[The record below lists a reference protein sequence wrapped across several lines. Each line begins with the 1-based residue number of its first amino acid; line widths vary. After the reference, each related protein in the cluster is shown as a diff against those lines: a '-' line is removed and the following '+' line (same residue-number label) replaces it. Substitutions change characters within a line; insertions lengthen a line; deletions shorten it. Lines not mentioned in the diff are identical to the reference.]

1 MSQAIPGIEIVVNID
16 GIRLTARAAEG
27 KTTQRPK
34 LLVIPGSYGEAARLA
49 PALKR
54 AFGDTF
60 DWLCPDM
67 HASRPEADFGDSHL
81 QTAADLLGKLADFRF
96 GGQPYAVLGISIGGI
111 VAAQLAAARPDVVRA
126 IAVDDPAVL
135 MAQQWHVRSDIREL
149 VAAMPAESWRARCED
164 FARHALGF
172 DPVSGKINPLSHAEQ
187 FARVTV
193 PVLIVCGDVP
203 LMPERKIDGLISYF
217 DPESEA
223 QLRAVYRG
231 PFLSI
236 QRIAGLGHWCLF
248 MGPEVCGPIYAD
260 FFAKFLPVAAG
271 AAPGEAML
279 AARGLE
285 HAKAGR
291 FADAF
296 GDFRRVSAL
305 CPNDPGFAWFAA
317 AMALQA
323 GDARAALAP
332 LLAACADS
340 VPPPQDRLRTLEAVL
355 RGAPA
360 GTYETYRHAVRAV
373 VRANPSDEALLRAYI
388 AALPSG
394 HDPLGDAIFL
404 AKADRPGFAP
414 GTRAQI
420 AHARAVAL
428 RIIGEA
434 DAARRIAL
442 RHVDAWA
449 SQAADLMLLLTGI
462 YAQEASDG
470 TIAAD
475 KRFYYRNLEARGAER
490 ALATPPIVANAK
502 PRLGFLSACFDQESY
517 MPLAHPLFAALD
529 QNAVET
535 FLLPLGGTGVLKAT
549 EAALPAGSIHPVP
562 ALTFATE
569 NDPAAWRA
577 AAAYIRAL
585 DLDLLVDMDDVL
597 GPFSARLLMMR
608 PARRQATWFN
618 MSGPNPDPSV
628 DYVLGYES
636 LYPAGDPAYD
646 GKIVH
651 LPDGAFLYDPD
662 CVDKPHPSIVP
673 GPISR
678 GEPFTFGSLTQLYK
692 VGALTL
698 DLWAKVLNAV
708 PHARFHLANRDV
720 ALPGVAARLLAKFEA
735 RGVDPAR
742 ISFASAHGWPSYLE
756 AYRDIDVALAT
767 MPVSGGTT
775 MFQAAW
781 QGVEVLSRVHNSP
794 LGRIGRWLAS
804 AIDRPWATH
813 DTDESLIAEAVN
825 LAADPSRALDWRAN
839 ARARL
844 TAKRDADAA
853 RMARA
858 FEDIA
863 RMAQRDGT
871 RLPHMWVNKAA
882 SRTA

>member
-1 MSQAIPGIEIVVNID
+1 MNEIVPGTEIFVNIY
-16 GIRLTARAAEG
+16 GIRLTARTAEG
-27 KTTQRPK
+27 ETAHRPK

-49 PALKR
+49 PALAR
-54 AFGDTF
+54 AFGDAF

-67 HASRPEADFGDSHL
+67 HASRPDADFGDPRPE
-81 QTAADLLGKLADFRF
+81 AAAELLGKLAQAHFK
-96 GGQPYAVLGISIGGI
+96 GQPYGVLGISIGGVI
-111 VAAQLAAARPDVVRA
+111 AAHLAAARPDAVRA
-126 IAVDDPAVL
+126 VALDDPSIL
-135 MAQQWHVRSDIREL
+135 TAQQWRVRSDVREL
-149 VAAMPAESWRARCED
+149 VATMPTGHWRSRCEE
-164 FARHALGF
+164 FARRALGF
-172 DPVSGKINPLSHAEQ
+172 DPGTGRILPLDHTGI
-187 FARVTV
+187 FARVTA
-193 PVLIVCGDVP
+193 PTLIVCGDVP

-217 DPESEA
+217 DPDSEA
-223 QLRAVYRG
+223 QLRAAYGG
-231 PFLSI
+231 PFLSM
-236 QRIAGLGHWCLF
+236 QRIAGLGHWCLV
-248 MGPEVCGPIYAD
+248 MAPEACGPNYAD
-260 FFAKFLPVAAG
+260 FFAKYLPGAAG
-271 AAPGEAML
+271 VAPGEATL

-291 FADAF
+291 IAAAY

-305 CPNDPGFAWFAA
+305 CPNDPGVAWFAA

-323 GDARAALAP
+323 GDARAALGP

-340 VPPPQDRLRTLEAVL
+340 VTPPQDRLRTLEAVL

-360 GTYETYRHAVRAV
+360 GTYEAYRHAVRMV
-373 VRANPSDEALLRAYI
+373 LRANPNDEPLLRAYI
-388 AALPSG
+388 AAFPSA

-404 AKADRPGFAP
+404 AKIDRPGYAP

-470 TIAAD
+470 AIADD

-490 ALATPPIVANAK
+490 ALAAPALAARAK
-502 PRLGFLSACFDQESY
+502 PRIGFLSACLDQESY

-529 QNAVET
+529 HNAVET
-535 FLLPLGGTGVLKAT
+535 RLLPLGGTGVLKAT
-549 EAALPAGSIHPVP
+549 EAVLPAGSVCPVP

-577 AAAYIRAL
+577 AAEYIQAL
-585 DLDLLVDMDDVL
+585 DIDLLVDMDDVL
-597 GPFSARLLMMR
+597 GPFSARLMMLR

-628 DYVLGYES
+628 DYVLGYEA

-662 CVDKPHPSIVP
+662 CVDKPHPPIVP
-673 GPISR
+673 GPLSR

-692 VGALTL
+692 VGAPTL
-698 DLWAKVLNAV
+698 DLWAKVLRAV
-708 PHARFHLANRDV
+708 PHSRFHLANRDV

-742 ISFASAHGWPSYLE
+742 ISFASAQGWPGYLE

-767 MPVSGGTT
+767 VPVSGGTT

-794 LGRIGRWLAS
+794 LGRIGRWLAN
-804 AIDRPWATH
+804 AIDRPWAAH
-813 DTDESLIAEAVN
+813 DTDESLIAEAVS
-825 LAADPSRALDWRAN
+825 LAADPSRVLDWRAN
-839 ARARL
+839 SRTRMA
-844 TAKRDADAA
+844 AKRDADAA